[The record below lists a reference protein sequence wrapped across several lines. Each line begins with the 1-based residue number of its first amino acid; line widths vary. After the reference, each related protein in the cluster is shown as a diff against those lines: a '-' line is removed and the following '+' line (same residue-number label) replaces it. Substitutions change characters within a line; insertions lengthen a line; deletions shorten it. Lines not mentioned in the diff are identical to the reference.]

1 MKRTSGRLGAGAGG
15 FTLIELL
22 VVMGII
28 GLLVGMLVPA
38 VNYAI
43 TAGRV
48 AATRNTIN
56 SLSAGLYAFRKDWG
70 MFPPSSKKV
79 STRLGVTDSYTQ
91 RYGYAN
97 LALYLLGPQGN
108 GWGAPNNKG
117 APFGG
122 IATEKF
128 GPYFEPERGADIHTV
143 RDAFP
148 ALPATG
154 TSSPES
160 LARGCI
166 LYFRYESNEA
176 PPSFLQGKGIAGC
189 LAWDDNPA
197 GQSCDTSQGFVND
210 QHFAASAT
218 YTLLSA
224 TGGTAPVRWRSD
236 EFLLISSGPD
246 RLFGY
251 VTTGDTPT
259 AATQFNNLAGFY
271 CDDITNTSK

>member
-1 MKRTSGRLGAGAGG
+1 MKRTSGWLGARAGG

-48 AATRNTIN
+48 AATRNTI
-56 SLSAGLYAFRKDWG
+56 SSISAGLYAFRTHWG
-70 MFPPSSKKV
+70 MFPPSRND

-148 ALPATG
+148 ALPSTG
-154 TSSPES
+154 TSTAET

-166 LYFRYESNEA
+166 LYFRYEPNIA
-176 PPSFLQGKGIAGC
+176 PPSFLTGIAGC
-189 LAWDDNPA
+189 LAYDDNPA
-197 GQSCDTSQGFVND
+197 GQSTDTSQGFVNQ

-251 VTTGDTPT
+251 VTSGDFPT
-259 AATQFNNLAGFY
+259 AATQYNNLAGFY